1 MLLDC
6 VRSILAFKEV
16 EKCLLVL
23 PRGVGGES
31 DPCLLMDIARG
42 AGWCFHWCISYGD
55 RSGHKLLVSRRS
67 SVREACSLIWCTSW
81 CHSKAS
87 ENKDLEG
94 IGERSRS
101 SKPI

>member
-6 VRSILAFKEV
+6 VRSILALEEV

-31 DPCLLMDIARG
+31 DPWLLMNIARG
-42 AGWCFHWCISYGD
+42 AGWCFHWCKSYSD
-55 RSGHKLLVSRRS
+55 KSGYKLLVSRRS
-67 SVREACSLIWCTSW
+67 IVREACSRCTSW
-81 CHSKAS
+81 CHTKAS
-87 ENKDLEG
+87 EDKDLEG